1 MKDVDISSMGESAL
15 TSHLKGKKHQ
25 RLTSQKRSLASV
37 PDFFGVSSQ
46 RPATTSDDAK
56 LVSKFAP
63 TESGEHN
70 KLNSTKSIFASSSV
84 MKKSVTRDETL
95 KAEILWALKATMSHY
110 SYKSCEG
117 TSKLF
122 QAMFPDS
129 RIASQFSCGEK
140 KCAYL
145 ICFGLAPHFRFD
157 SFLYLHMGQKR
168 TYQSLWKVVADLLI
182 LSHGQASVE
191 RGFSVNKQLEVENL
205 QERSFIAQRLV
216 QDYVQ
221 SVGGVLAVSIN
232 KPLLSSAA
240 GARQKY
246 LSYLD
251 EQKRKKT
258 SEGVALKRKELV
270 DELDKLKKKR
280 RRLETDVDGL
290 VKSADKF
297 AQKAEETGKLVWIT
311 KSNSLRRTAKEK
323 EKTCKDVEDKIVNVV
338 EELKKT

>member
-25 RLTSQKRSLASV
+25 RLTSQKRSLESV
-37 PDFFGVSSQ
+37 PGFFGVFSQ
-46 RPATTSDDAK
+46 RPATTSDGVK
-56 LVSKFAP
+56 VVSKSASP
-63 TESGEHN
+63 ESGKHN

-84 MKKSVTRDETL
+84 MEKSVTCDETL
-95 KAEILWALKATMSHY
+95 KAEILWALKAMISHY

-129 RIASQFSCGEK
+129 RIASQFSRGEK

-145 ICFGLAPHFRFD
+145 ICFGLAPHFRLD

-205 QERSFIAQRLV
+205 QEHSFVAQRLV
-216 QDYVQ
+216 QDYIQ
-221 SVGGVLAVSIN
+221 SLGGVLPVSIN

-258 SEGVALKRKELV
+258 SEGVPLKRKELV
-270 DELDKLKKKR
+270 NELDELKKKIR
-280 RRLETDVDGL
+280 HLETDLDGL
-290 VKSADKF
+290 VKSADEF
-297 AQKAEETGKLVWIT
+297 AQKAEETGKLVWIK

-338 EELKKT
+338 EDPEKT